1 MHGHNVFSVTSHSQ
15 LTRQEKPSEYH
26 ATQQGNKAKSFVA
39 LGYIVGQPFVA
50 IILLASIPIEWW
62 YTILLPCK
70 PLLLQ
75 EAPNRHNGDI
85 DHVLLVDVVLNFV
98 EV

>member
-1 MHGHNVFSVTSHSQ
+1 MHGYNVFPVTSHPQ
-15 LTRQEKPSEYH
+15 LTRQEKPSKYH
-26 ATQQGNKAKSFVA
+26 ATQQGDKAKSFVA

-70 PLLLQ
+70 LLLLQ
-75 EAPNRHNGDI
+75 EAPNSCNRNI
-85 DHVLLVDVVLNFV
+85 NHVLFVNVVLYFI